1 MRTRVAT
8 IVVGGLLVVWLG
20 IGALFA
26 LQNGYFDED
35 ACSTWSD
42 NVVAVLL
49 GPVNLLESDPA
60 WGMCVTA
67 D

>member
-1 MRTRVAT
+1 MTGRVA
-8 IVVGGLLVVWLG
+8 IGVVVGLLVVWLG
-20 IGALFA
+20 IGLLFA
-26 LQNGYFDED
+26 LQQGYFDKD

-49 GPVNLLESDPA
+49 GPVNLLESEPA